1 MLIASTKPTIRIIAT
16 SFAAGA
22 GAMVLAGLVVPV
34 ALQGGLSIRDAM
46 AATVAAETVQTV
58 EPLDVAAV
66 QAQLAEAV
74 RGIETARL
82 ATEGEIAK
90 LDRLAARRS

>member
-1 MLIASTKPTIRIIAT
+1 
-16 SFAAGA
+16 
-22 GAMVLAGLVVPV
+22 MVLAGLVPV
-34 ALQGGLSIRDAM
+34 AVQGGLSIRDAM
-46 AATVAAETVQTV
+46 AATVAAEETTAI

-66 QAQLAEAV
+66 QAQLAEAA

-82 ATEGEIAK
+82 ATEGEFAK